1 MKKKYYFIIIPVIL
15 TVVYF
20 LSSLYFSKYESM
32 KISTPSM
39 DKGVDYKNATYKI
52 DGKSVTLINGEAE
65 TEIAPGSASKSITK
79 YFGNE
84 VVSDLNNDGRPDIA
98 FIITQT
104 NGGSGTFYYA
114 VAALNT
120 SNGYLGS
127 DSVLLGDRIAPQST
141 NMSTNPSQKNVIV
154 FNYLDRNLSDS
165 FTISPS
171 VGKSIWLLLDTN
183 TMQLGQV
190 EQNFEGEADPSQMTL
205 NMKKWIWKNT
215 LYSDGKSIAS
225 AKVDTFTLTFSTNQ
239 SFSATTDCNS
249 ISGKYIVKGSK
260 ITFSDT
266 ISTMMYCDNSQES
279 QFVKSL
285 SSTESFLFTSKGEL
299 VLNLKMDSGSMSF
312 K

>member
-127 DSVLLGDRIAPQST
+127 DLVLLGDRIAPQST

-171 VGKSIWLLLDTN
+171 VGKVYGFYLILI
-183 TMQLGQV
+183 Q
-190 EQNFEGEADPSQMTL
+190 
-205 NMKKWIWKNT
+205 
-215 LYSDGKSIAS
+215 
-225 AKVDTFTLTFSTNQ
+225 
-239 SFSATTDCNS
+239 CN
-249 ISGKYIVKGSK
+249 
-260 ITFSDT
+260 
-266 ISTMMYCDNSQES
+266 
-279 QFVKSL
+279 
-285 SSTESFLFTSKGEL
+285 
-299 VLNLKMDSGSMSF
+299 
-312 K
+312 